1 MTKTACLGST
11 LGDLSGLYA
20 VLNALDTDL
29 YGSVAINESGT
40 ELTILD
46 SDENVLLRWTMT
58 STSSATGSITAYT
71 SADDTTGTGVSGSA
85 HAVPTFVV
93 QCSGGIY
100 IARNNSL
107 TADGHTS
114 FVCITGTHS
123 GATAFTIGG
132 STSQGNLAKSVK
144 TIAFG
149 DQLTPSN
156 AHDMPVVNTTLN
168 CTSYYP
174 VPTNS
179 AIGAENYTTNFFALA
194 FTQQLTSQ
202 TGKSTANGTDCY
214 TNGFFILMDG

>member
-11 LGDLSGLYA
+11 LGDLTGLYN
-20 VLNALDTDL
+20 VLNSIATDL
-29 YGSVAINESGT
+29 YDSVAINEAGT
-40 ELTILD
+40 ELTLLD
-46 SDENVLLRWTMT
+46 SDENVLLRWTMN

-100 IARNNSL
+100 IARSSSN
-107 TADGHTS
+107 TADAHTS
-114 FVCITGTHS
+114 FVCITGSHS

-132 STSQGNLAKSVK
+132 STSQGNMAKSVK

-168 CTSYYP
+168 CTAYYP

-179 AIGAENYTTNFFALA
+179 ALGAENYTTNFYALA
-194 FTQQLTSQ
+194 FSQQITSQ
-202 TGKSTANGTDCY
+202 TGKSTVNGSICY
-214 TNGFFILMDG
+214 TNGFFILMDD